1 MSLATAE
8 SPHVARA
15 DRRAVAI
22 GVEDGDGA
30 VVGIAEGD
38 TGCPAARV
46 PGDPQAVSVRTK
58 PAMATACF
66 ITKPYA
72 RPRRYV

>member
-1 MSLATAE
+1 MSPVLAE

-15 DRRAVAI
+15 DLRAVAI

-30 VVGIAEGD
+30 VVGMAEGD
-38 TGCPAARV
+38 AICPATGV
-46 PGDPQAVSVRTK
+46 PGDPQALSVRTK
-58 PAMATACF
+58 PAMATARF

-72 RPRRYV
+72 TPRMYV